1 MTRIP
6 RRIYKFR
13 AFSGR
18 VLDMLVADQLYFSD
32 PADFNDPLDS
42 RPNVEGDITDHE
54 LEQILSRL
62 VEQRIKA
69 EMLTAA
75 KSLKYRGPKT
85 IDHIARHSRKRADS
99 LLNEIRYNAG
109 DPAYEMDDPEHF
121 LLTQY
126 LEEELLRRYDRGI
139 VSFGARATCPLMW
152 SHYGDQ
158 HRGICAGYSVP
169 EDASDKLNKIEY
181 RGSRNVKASD
191 VAIMDH
197 DPAARRRVDDA
208 VLLRKASS
216 WRYEQEWRLI
226 GTRGVQNSPLELEE
240 VIFGIRCDSALKYTI
255 FKALEDRRRP
265 VKFYEM
271 REQHGTFQLRK
282 CRLDFGELG
291 AFFRAARGTTSTISR
306 TSTLMSRPKGY
317 LPKRGKRKE
326 NAAPWSTT

>member
-1 MTRIP
+1 MNEPRTP
-6 RRIYKFR
+6 RRIYKYR

-42 RPNVEGDITDHE
+42 RPNVEGDISDHE

-69 EMLTAA
+69 EMTTAA

-99 LLNEIRYNAG
+99 LLSEIRYNASN
-109 DPAYEMDDPEHF
+109 PAYEMDDPEHF

-126 LEEELLRRYDRGI
+126 LEEELLRRYNRGI
-139 VSFGARATCPLMW
+139 VSFGTRATCPLMW

-197 DPAARRRVDDA
+197 DPAARRRVDEA
-208 VLLRKASS
+208 VLLRKAGS
-216 WRYEQEWRLI
+216 WSYEREWRLI
-226 GTRGVQNSPLELEE
+226 GTRGLQDSPLELEE
-240 VIFGIRCDSALKYTI
+240 VIFGIRCDAALKYTI
-255 FKALEDRRRP
+255 FKALEDRHRS

-271 REQHGTFQLRK
+271 REQHGTFRLLKR
-282 CRLDFGELG
+282 RLDFGELG
-291 AFFRAARGTTSTISR
+291 ASLPRRSR
-306 TSTLMSRPKGY
+306 DVFDAF
-317 LPKRGKRKE
+317 E
-326 NAAPWSTT
+326 NLDIEEPPHGESN

>member
-1 MTRIP
+1 MNEHTPP
-6 RRIYKFR
+6 RRVFKYR

-42 RPNVEGDITDHE
+42 RPNVEGDISADE
-54 LEQILSRL
+54 LERILSHL
-62 VEQRIKA
+62 VEQRTNA
-69 EMLTAA
+69 EMTTAA
-75 KSLKYRGPKT
+75 KSLKYRGPRT
-85 IDHIARHSRKRADS
+85 IEHIARHSRKRADR
-99 LLNEIRYNAG
+99 LLSEIRYNAG
-109 DPAYEMDDPEHF
+109 DPTFEMADPELF

-169 EDASDKLNKIEY
+169 KDSADRLKKIDY
-181 RGSRNVKASD
+181 GGSRNVKASD

-226 GTRGVQNSPLELEE
+226 GNRGLQDCPLELEE
-240 VIFGIRCDSALKYTI
+240 VVFGMRCGSALKYTI
-255 FKALEDRRRP
+255 FRALDDRQRP
-265 VKFYEM
+265 IQFYEM
-271 REQHGTFQLRK
+271 REQRGTFKLRK
-282 CRLDFGELG
+282 CRMDVDELEAHFPRRARSYIEAFDDLDVE
-291 AFFRAARGTTSTISR
+291 
-306 TSTLMSRPKGY
+306 
-317 LPKRGKRKE
+317 E
-326 NAAPWSTT
+326 APRDGSE